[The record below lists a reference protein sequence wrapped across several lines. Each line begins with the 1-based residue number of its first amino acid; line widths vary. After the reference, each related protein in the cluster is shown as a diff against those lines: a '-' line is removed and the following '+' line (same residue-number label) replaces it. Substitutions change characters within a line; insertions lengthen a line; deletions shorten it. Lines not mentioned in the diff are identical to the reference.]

1 MTNETRAGEPMAF
14 FELLPAAVWRR
25 KHVADP
31 DSRALALRQL
41 AQAPVQLDTGEPE
54 SVPDHEERG
63 F

>member
-1 MTNETRAGEPMAF
+1 MAF

-31 DSRALALRQL
+31 DARALAYRQL
-41 AQAPVQLDTGEPE
+41 VQASAYLDTGEPE